1 MFKINSWYVFAVPLR
16 ILFMETLTPLIKFY
30 DEFCVKRIVKWKS
43 WGWWTKIK
51 RDNHSSLGML
61 PLDSPNIYQI
71 STRIQAW
78 GCQATSLQPSW
89 YQVSK
94 PSYMAIK
101 KALCGRQ
108 PGYFVCDF
116 SLCPLA
122 VTRDFV
128 SSLGSGIFN
137 KVPSFTLLVWKSCL

>member
-1 MFKINSWYVFAVPLR
+1 
-16 ILFMETLTPLIKFY
+16 METLTPLIKFY

-51 RDNHSSLGML
+51 RDKHSSLGML
-61 PLDSPNIYQI
+61 PLGSPYMYQI
-71 STRIQAW
+71 STRTQAW

-101 KALCGRQ
+101 KALYGRQ
-108 PGYFVCDF
+108 PGCFYFWF

-122 VTRDFV
+122 VTRDLVF
-128 SSLGSGIFN
+128 SLVSGILN
-137 KVPSFTLLVWKSCL
+137 KVPSFTYFGLKKLLFAFGDFIPARICARYEL

>member
-1 MFKINSWYVFAVPLR
+1 
-16 ILFMETLTPLIKFY
+16 
-30 DEFCVKRIVKWKS
+30 
-43 WGWWTKIK
+43 
-51 RDNHSSLGML
+51 
-61 PLDSPNIYQI
+61 
-71 STRIQAW
+71 
-78 GCQATSLQPSW
+78 
-89 YQVSK
+89 
-94 PSYMAIK
+94 MAIK

-137 KVPSFTLLVWKSCL
+137 KVPSFTLFGLKKLLIAFGDFIPARISARYDF